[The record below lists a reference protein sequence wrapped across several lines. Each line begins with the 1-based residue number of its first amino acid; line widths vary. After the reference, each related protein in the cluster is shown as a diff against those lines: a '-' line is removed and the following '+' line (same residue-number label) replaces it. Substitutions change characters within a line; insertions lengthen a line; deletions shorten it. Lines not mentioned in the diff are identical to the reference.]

1 MKKAS
6 IRNNIFLIEAFL
18 YIIKITIDS
27 IVTID
32 FIMIK
37 ETKYG
42 GVIMIREFLKYAVP
56 SALAMFVSSLYTIID
71 GIFVGQGV
79 GDSALAAV
87 NIVMPFTIMLFGI
100 ATMFAVGGGDLV
112 SKNIGS
118 NNKDKAIKIFRQV
131 FKFLLILSIGISLI
145 FIVFSTQIVK
155 ILGATNNLVPLAST
169 YLKYYSLFCI
179 PNLIGIALNSFVR
192 NDGRPKLA
200 MISTLSGAVTS
211 IVLDYIF
218 IFPLNFGIKGAA
230 IATGLGQIV
239 TISILIPHFIG
250 NKGVLRFGNVRLERE
265 IIKEFIN
272 IGFPSFFAEV
282 SFSIIIFFMNLALV
296 NYGGETYLSSFA
308 IINYITTNIYMV
320 LLGLSL
326 GVQPLLSYNYGA
338 KKSKKMLKYYSITM
352 KASILINIIFISICF
367 LFGKDMILIFTSDTI
382 IANIAYIGLNVT
394 NIAFIMV
401 GFNLIST
408 VYYQSISM
416 PKISNIFCAFRSV
429 ILLPIS
435 LFILAKL
442 FKINGIWI
450 SLFVSELLTFIIL
463 RYSVNI
469 KSYTVRAI
477 DNAN

>member
-42 GVIMIREFLKYAVP
+42 GVIMIREFFKYAVP

-100 ATMFAVGGGDLV
+100 ATMFAVGGGDLG

-200 MISTLSGAVTS
+200 MISTLSGAVTN

-218 IFPLNFGIKGAA
+218 I
-230 IATGLGQIV
+230 
-239 TISILIPHFIG
+239 
-250 NKGVLRFGNVRLERE
+250 
-265 IIKEFIN
+265 
-272 IGFPSFFAEV
+272 
-282 SFSIIIFFMNLALV
+282 
-296 NYGGETYLSSFA
+296 
-308 IINYITTNIYMV
+308 
-320 LLGLSL
+320 GLSL

-463 RYSVNI
+463 RYSINI